1 MAKSIERYLRMM
13 PKAQGLRCPEFL
25 WNPAADVYRTRD
37 GWFVKMEL
45 AGVEPDELE
54 VVVEGD
60 TLRVSGARRDERMT
74 EAVSYH
80 QLEITYSR
88 FERTIRFPCTI
99 EGAHLARRYKDGLL
113 LLHLQSAEGCED

>member
-13 PKAQGLRCPEFL
+13 PKTHGLQCGGR

-54 VVVEGD
+54 MTIEGD
-60 TLRVSGARRDERMT
+60 TLRIAGSRRDERLT

-88 FERTIRFPCTI
+88 FERTIRFPCPI
-99 EGAHLARRYKDGLL
+99 EGARLARRYKDGLL
-113 LLHLQSAEGCED
+113 LLHLQSAEQCE

>member
-13 PKAQGLRCPEFL
+13 PKAHGVRCGEHL

-54 VVVEGD
+54 VVVAGD
-60 TLRVSGARRDERMT
+60 TLRVAGTRRDERLT

-88 FERTIRFPCTI
+88 FERTIRFPCPI
-99 EGAHLARRYKDGLL
+99 EGAHLVRRYKDGLL
-113 LLHLQSAEGCED
+113 LLHLQSSEACD

>member
-13 PKAQGLRCPEFL
+13 PKAHGLKCGVEL

-54 VVVEGD
+54 VTVVGD
-60 TLRVSGARRDERMT
+60 TLRVAGSRRDERLT
-74 EAVSYH
+74 EAVSYQ

-88 FERTIRFPCTI
+88 FERTIRFPCPI
-99 EGAHLARRYKDGLL
+99 EGAHLARRYKNGLL
-113 LLHLQSAEGCED
+113 LLHLQSSEECD

>member
-13 PKAQGLRCPEFL
+13 PKAHGIKCGQGL

-54 VVVEGD
+54 VTIVGD
-60 TLRVSGARRDERMT
+60 TLRVARRSRSSSSA
-74 EAVSYH
+74 AVASVSWAS
-80 QLEITYSR
+80 TP
-88 FERTIRFPCTI
+88 TPVT
-99 EGAHLARRYKDGLL
+99 
-113 LLHLQSAEGCED
+113 

>member
-13 PKAQGLRCPEFL
+13 PKAHGVRCGEKL

-37 GWFVKMEL
+37 GWFVKLEL

-54 VVVEGD
+54 VTVEGD
-60 TLRVSGARRDERMT
+60 TLRVAGARRDERLT

-80 QLEITYSR
+80 QLEITYCR
-88 FERTIRFPCTI
+88 FERTIRFPCPI
-99 EGAHLARRYKDGLL
+99 EGAHLARRYKNGLL
-113 LLHLQSAEGCED
+113 LLHLQSAEECD

>member
-1 MAKSIERYLRMM
+1 MM
-13 PKAQGLRCPEFL
+13 PKTHGMRCGQEL
-25 WNPAADVYRTRD
+25 WNPAADVYRTSD
-37 GWFVKMEL
+37 GWVVKMEL

-54 VVVEGD
+54 VSVEGD
-60 TLRVSGARRDERMT
+60 TLRVAGSRRDERLT

-88 FERTIRFPCTI
+88 FERKIRFPCAR

-113 LLHLQSAEGCED
+113 LLHLKSPMECD

>member
-13 PKAQGLRCPEFL
+13 PKAHGLKCGVEL

-54 VVVEGD
+54 VTVAGD
-60 TLRVSGARRDERMT
+60 TLRVAGSRRDERLT

-88 FERTIRFPCTI
+88 FERVIRFPCLI

-113 LLHLQSAEGCED
+113 LLHLQSSEECD